1 MTNPA
6 IARLLEQLPQGR
18 DLEFAALLEAVE
30 RARFTGP
37 LTVDFFNGR
46 PRQINL
52 GQPVKLTICSG
63 DSTGGL
69 DNERP
74 SRGG

>member
-6 IARLLEQLPQGR
+6 LQRLLDSLPAG
-18 DLEFAALLEAVE
+18 DLEFARLLEAVE
-30 RARFTGP
+30 RSKFTGP
-37 LTVDFFNGR
+37 LTIDFFNGR

-52 GQPVKLTICSG
+52 GPPVKLTICTG
-63 DSTGGL
+63 DQTGGL
-69 DNERP
+69 DNGRP